1 MLTKE
6 QIFGMYI
13 GNNCTDG
20 TYLFKLKDVNM
31 YGGLIL
37 LYANEGSTN
46 YGIETRY
53 SIDDCKLIL
62 RTQEDMT
69 EKEIKMFY
77 KLHDDIHCGYDAQ
90 HTEYLISIGID
101 VFNAIGKGWAVRKG
115 EGNETE

>member
-1 MLTKE
+1 MLTKA
-6 QIFGMYI
+6 QIFGMY
-13 GNNCTDG
+13 
-20 TYLFKLKDVNM
+20 L
-31 YGGLIL
+31 GG
-37 LYANEGSTN
+37 EKTN
-46 YGIETRY
+46 GLTTKIFNDIRW
-53 SIDDCKLIL
+53 SIDMNDYIVNGLTLRDCKLIL
-62 RTQEDMT
+62 RTYEDMT